1 MAENGINNE
10 QVTQESEEVVAS
22 DVRDAD
28 SAESADTASRT
39 PQCPVKRRCPMRTLF
54 AGAGRTGRFGRA
66 ERDTAGEAG
75 DGKADVV
82 AGAVTLAITS
92 ALVVATYYSQYLL
105 TKWAVKAALKETR
118 LR

>member
-1 MAENGINNE
+1 MAENGIGE
-10 QVTQESEEVVAS
+10 QTAQESEEVVAS
-22 DVRDAD
+22 DVRDAGV
-28 SAESADTASRT
+28 AGSADAAS
-39 PQCPVKRRCPMRTLF
+39 PQCPVKRRCPMRALF
-54 AGAGRTGRFGRA
+54 AGVGRTGRFGRF
-66 ERDTAGEAG
+66 ERDRDGEAA

-82 AGAVTLAITS
+82 AGAVTLAITA

>member
-1 MAENGINNE
+1 MAGNGISE
-10 QVTQESEEVVAS
+10 HAVQDPEEAVASEARDAGTAESE
-22 DVRDAD
+22 R
-28 SAESADTASRT
+28 TASHT

-54 AGAGRTGRFGRA
+54 AVAGRTGRFGRS

-75 DGKADVV
+75 DGKVDAV
-82 AGAVTLAITS
+82 AGAVTLAITA

>member
-10 QVTQESEEVVAS
+10 QITQEPEEVVAS

-28 SAESADTASRT
+28 SAESERAASQA
-39 PQCPVKRRCPMRTLF
+39 PQCPVKRRCPMRALF
-54 AGAGRTGRFGRA
+54 AGAGRSGR
-66 ERDTAGEAG
+66 DAG

-82 AGAVTLAITS
+82 AGAVTLAITA

>member
-1 MAENGINNE
+1 MAGNGISE
-10 QVTQESEEVVAS
+10 HVVQEPEEAVASEARDAEAVESERAAS
-22 DVRDAD
+22 QV
-28 SAESADTASRT
+28 
-39 PQCPVKRRCPMRTLF
+39 PQCPVKRRCPMRALF
-54 AGAGRTGRFGRA
+54 AG
-66 ERDTAGEAG
+66 RDAG

-82 AGAVTLAITS
+82 AGAVTLAITA

>member
-1 MAENGINNE
+1 MAGNGISE
-10 QVTQESEEVVAS
+10 HAVQEPEEAVASEARDAGTAESERGAS
-22 DVRDAD
+22 QK
-28 SAESADTASRT
+28 
-39 PQCPVKRRCPMRTLF
+39 PQCPVKRRCPMRALF
-54 AGAGRTGRFGRA
+54 AG
-66 ERDTAGEAG
+66 RDSG